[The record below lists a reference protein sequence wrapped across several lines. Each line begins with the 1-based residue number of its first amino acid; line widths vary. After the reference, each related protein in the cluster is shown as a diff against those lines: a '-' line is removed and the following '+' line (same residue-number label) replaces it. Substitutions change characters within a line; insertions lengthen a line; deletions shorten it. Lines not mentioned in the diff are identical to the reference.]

1 MVINNKINDIIGVS
15 VNKSLY
21 ESYLQAKADKKA
33 SYARDLA
40 AYLNVSEAELTHAR
54 VGHDAKRL
62 RNDVQELL
70 KALSKVGEVKA
81 ITRNDIAVHEHLGE
95 YTNARF
101 SDHAGL
107 ILNPRAMDLRFF
119 FAYWSSIFALTEE
132 TSKGTRYSIQF
143 FDMHGDA
150 LHKVYA
156 TDNSNMDEWNT
167 LIQSFLLE
175 DNPALDITPVEPYSN
190 TPVSNE
196 LAEQLEQQWRSMT
209 DVHQFF
215 KLLKEN
221 NLSRQQAFKAV
232 PDDLAYQVN
241 NNALKTLLE
250 LAKEAQNEIMI
261 FVGSRG
267 CVQIFTGQI
276 DRLVPHQF
284 ENSEQVWIN
293 VFNPAFTL
301 HLIESE
307 IAESWVTRKPTQ
319 DGFVTSLEIFD
330 NKGQQIAQLYGQR
343 TEGTAEQLQWRE
355 QVNTLTKIA

>member
-1 MVINNKINDIIGVS
+1 MNT
-15 VNKSLY
+15 SLY

-33 SYARDLA
+33 PYARDLA
-40 AYLNVSEAELTHAR
+40 AYLNVSEAQLTHAR

-62 RNDVQELL
+62 RNDVRDLL
-70 KALSKVGEVKA
+70 TALGKVGEVKA

-101 SDHAGL
+101 NDHAGL
-107 ILNPRAMDLRFF
+107 ILNPRELDLRFF
-119 FAYWSSIFALTEE
+119 FSYWKSIFSLTEE
-132 TSKGTRYSIQF
+132 TAKGSRHSIQF

-150 LHKVYA
+150 LHKVYV
-156 TDNSNMDEWNT
+156 TDNTNMDEWEA
-167 LIQSFLLE
+167 LIQMFLSE
-175 DNPALDITPVEPYSN
+175 ENPVLDITPVEPFTD
-190 TPVSNE
+190 TPVNDE
-196 LAEQLEQQWRSMT
+196 LAQQLEQQWRSMT

-215 KLLKEN
+215 KLLKEH

-232 PDDLAYQVN
+232 SDDLAYQVDN
-241 NNALKTLLE
+241 SALKTLLE
-250 LAKEAQNEIMI
+250 QAKEAQNEIMI

-267 CVQIFTGQI
+267 CVQIFTGTI

-284 ENSEQVWIN
+284 ENSDQVWIN

-301 HLIESE
+301 HVIESE
-307 IAESWVTRKPTQ
+307 IAESWITRKPTQ

-343 TEGTAEQLQWRE
+343 TEGTAEQQQWRE
-355 QVNTLTKIA
+355 QVNTLAKIV

>member
-1 MVINNKINDIIGVS
+1 MTNTMNDTIGVS
-15 VNKSLY
+15 VNTSLY
-21 ESYLQAKADKKA
+21 ENYLQAKADKKA
-33 SYARDLA
+33 LYARDLA

-62 RNDVQELL
+62 RNEVREVLT
-70 KALSKVGEVKA
+70 ALSQVGEVKA
-81 ITRNDIAVHEHLGE
+81 ITRNDIAVHEHLGQ

-101 SDHAGL
+101 NDHAGL
-107 ILNPRAMDLRFF
+107 ILNPYELDLRFF

-132 TSKGTRYSIQF
+132 TARGVRHSIQF

-156 TDNSNMDEWNT
+156 TDNTDMDAWHALVE
-167 LIQSFLLE
+167 SFLST
-175 DNPALDITPVEPYSN
+175 DNPALDIIPLAPFTT
-190 TPVSNE
+190 TPVSDE
-196 LAEQLEQQWRSMT
+196 LAQKIEQQWRSMT

-215 KLLKEN
+215 TLLKDN
-221 NLSRQQAFKAV
+221 NLSRRQAFKAV
-232 PDDLAYQVN
+232 SDDLAYQVD

-250 LAKEAQNEIMI
+250 VAKEVQNEIMI

-267 CVQIFTGQI
+267 CVQIFTGKI
-276 DRLVPHQF
+276 DRLAPHQF

-293 VFNPAFTL
+293 VFNPNFTL

-330 NKGQQIAQLYGQR
+330 SKGQQIAQLYGQR
-343 TEGTAEQLQWRE
+343 TEGTPEQQQWRE
-355 QVNTLTKIA
+355 QINNLAKIA

>member
-1 MVINNKINDIIGVS
+1 MNT
-15 VNKSLY
+15 SLY

-33 SYARDLA
+33 PYARDLA
-40 AYLNVSEAELTHAR
+40 AYLNVSEAQLTHAR

-62 RNDVQELL
+62 RNDVRDLL
-70 KALSKVGEVKA
+70 TALGKVGEVKA

-101 SDHAGL
+101 NDHAGL
-107 ILNPRAMDLRFF
+107 ILNPHELDLRFF
-119 FAYWSSIFALTEE
+119 FSYWKSIFSLTEE
-132 TSKGTRYSIQF
+132 TAKGPRHSIQF

-150 LHKVYA
+150 LHKVYV
-156 TDNSNMDEWNT
+156 TDNTNMDEWEA
-167 LIQSFLLE
+167 LIQMFLSE
-175 DNPALDITPVEPYSN
+175 ENPVLDIIPVEPFTD
-190 TPVSNE
+190 TPVNDE
-196 LAEQLEQQWRSMT
+196 LAQQLDQQWRSMT

-215 KLLKEN
+215 KLLKEH

-232 PDDLAYQVN
+232 SDDLAYQVDN
-241 NNALKTLLE
+241 SALKTLLE
-250 LAKEAQNEIMI
+250 QAKEAQNEIMI

-267 CVQIFTGQI
+267 CVQIFTGTI

-284 ENSEQVWIN
+284 ENSDQVWIN

-301 HLIESE
+301 HVIESE
-307 IAESWVTRKPTQ
+307 IAESWITRKPTQ

-343 TEGTAEQLQWRE
+343 TEGTAEQQQWRE
-355 QVNTLTKIA
+355 QVNTLAKIV